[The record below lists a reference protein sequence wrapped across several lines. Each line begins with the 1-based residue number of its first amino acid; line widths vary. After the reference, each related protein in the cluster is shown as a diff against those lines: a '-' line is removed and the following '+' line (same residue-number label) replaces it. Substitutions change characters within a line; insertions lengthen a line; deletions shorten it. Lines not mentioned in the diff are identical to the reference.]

1 MTEKNQACPKNADRR
16 QDQKPIATKPM
27 HARIIPLI
35 RDFEISFSGLCAAVK
50 SSGRT
55 DLEINNFCL
64 TRKFPSLTAPRTTK
78 VPEPQD
84 VDLSELIKTSLKA
97 RLQSRDAFSV
107 LNILPV
113 EINAVLMIETKSR
126 QKWIALSALAHF
138 GWHDSLGRCPRF
150 ATANPSCGGLVLNA
164 APLGLNRYPRP

>member
-1 MTEKNQACPKNADRR
+1 
-16 QDQKPIATKPM
+16 M

-84 VDLSELIKTSLKA
+84 VDLSELIKTSLLVAKFPPLPNLNLILREAENQQNFSPSTPLIDPTSMNA
-97 RLQSRDAFSV
+97 RDQRAATEKERTS
-107 LNILPV
+107 
-113 EINAVLMIETKSR
+113 K
-126 QKWIALSALAHF
+126 
-138 GWHDSLGRCPRF
+138 PRF
-150 ATANPSCGGLVLNA
+150 
-164 APLGLNRYPRP
+164 NR